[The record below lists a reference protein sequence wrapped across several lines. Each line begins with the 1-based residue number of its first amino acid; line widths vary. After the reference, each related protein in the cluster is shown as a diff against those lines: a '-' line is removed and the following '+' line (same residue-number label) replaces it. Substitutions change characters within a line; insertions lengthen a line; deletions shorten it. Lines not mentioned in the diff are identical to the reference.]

1 MSSMR
6 APSSSPSPPRRW
18 AQAAPWLWFFVEG
31 ALTYALGAG
40 VAHYLRSVDPARY
53 LLGQMSVIWAQL
65 AVGCFTLAFDAPVP
79 LGRLRE
85 QDGLKGARLDP
96 QRRRRWLWAG
106 QALLAA
112 QVLTLAALLWAGAP
126 WLGVLTLALLTLLA
140 VAYTVPPLQLAATGY
155 GELTAAFA
163 LAGLIPLAG
172 FTLQWGAWH
181 RFLGLL
187 MVPLM
192 VIYLA
197 VQIAREFPTY
207 AADRRQGRRNL
218 LQRVDWQRALSLHHL
233 FLLSGFLLLAL
244 DLLAGLP
251 WAVTAPALLGLL
263 PAAGQMW
270 LLQRLAAGRRPL
282 WSGLLRLAAAT
293 FALTVYL
300 LAVGFWMA

>member
-1 MSSMR
+1 MLR
-6 APSSSPSPPRRW
+6 PA
-18 AQAAPWLWFFVEG
+18 LWFLVEG
-31 ALTYALGAG
+31 ALAYALGAG
-40 VAHYLRSVDPARY
+40 VAHYLRGVVPARF
-53 LLGQMSVIWAQL
+53 LLGQMSVLWAQL
-65 AVGCFTLAFDAPVP
+65 AVLFFAWAFDAPLP
-79 LGRLRE
+79 LGRVGPAE
-85 QDGLKGARLDP
+85 EASSP
-96 QRRRRWLWAG
+96 SAAARRRWIWAG

-112 QVLTLAALLWAGAP
+112 QALTLAALLWAGAP
-126 WLGVLTLALLTLLA
+126 WLGVLTLALLTLLG
-140 VAYTVPPLQLAATGY
+140 VAYAAPPLQLAATGY

-163 LAGLIPLAG
+163 LAGLVPLAG

-192 VIYLA
+192 AIYLA

-207 AADRRQGRRNL
+207 AADRQRGRRNL

-233 FLLSGFLLLAL
+233 FLISGFLLLAL
-244 DLLAGLP
+244 DLLVGVP
-251 WAVTAPALLGLL
+251 WAVGAPSLLGLL

-270 LLQRLAAGRRPL
+270 LLQRLAAGARPL